1 MKTEIHIG
9 ELIKSKFDTSGMT
22 ISSFAEAIHKTRTT
36 IYDIFKR
43 RSIDLELLM
52 LISDVLNYD
61 FIEEVHR
68 LIESRSTSSQRK
80 RYFVCIEADSDEI
93 DCNNPENIKIV
104 FIKELQHQ
112 ITNQHNPE

>member
-68 LIESRSTSSQRK
+68 LRESRSTYSQRK

-93 DCNNPENIKIV
+93 DCNNSENIKIV